1 MFSTKKIIP
10 YIIHTHPIILFG
22 KMEFCDS
29 QIVFEDGR
37 FYIIRKSIHDK
48 ATHVLLTFAK
58 SRDTRVL
65 DGFVRGYIY
74 DGNNEIAI
82 NTAQTVKSL
91 IFQDEIFE
99 NVCIIKEGTEG
110 TVGSL
115 PNPPSREQGTA
126 VPCCDYNFV
135 KK

>member
-22 KMEFCDS
+22 KIEFCDS

-37 FYIIRKSIHDK
+37 FYIIRKSILDK
-48 ATHVLLTFAK
+48 STHILLTFAK

-82 NTAQTVKSL
+82 STTQTVKSL
-91 IFQDEIFE
+91 IFQDKIFE
-99 NVCIIKEGTEG
+99 NVCIIKEGTY
-110 TVGSL
+110 GSL
-115 PNPPSREQGTA
+115 PLNT
-126 VPCCDYNFV
+126 
-135 KK
+135 